1 MTLKALAVFL
11 SLTLAAASQALPLI
25 RERATSPGCYEHANT
40 ALLGA
45 LRAVENKA
53 RVKCGG
59 AYPVLQGVQV
69 EVKRVGGCTPV
80 TVTGSYLCA
89 SAAAAER
96 APDLQK
102 SRVRR
107 PNESRRHTT

>member
-1 MTLKALAVFL
+1 MAVIAESYFPEGSSRERLPSEDLMTLKALAVFL

-80 TVTGSYLCA
+80 TVTGSYLCGG
-89 SAAAAER
+89 R
-96 APDLQK
+96 
-102 SRVRR
+102 
-107 PNESRRHTT
+107 